1 MASYTTD
8 SGGTAVVSDA
18 GGLVGTNFG
27 KIIDCYSEANV
38 TGDGN
43 IVGGLVGYSSGDGI
57 IRCYAAGNVSGKGY
71 VGGLAGRAYCTV
83 EDSYSMGTV
92 YGDFY
97 EGGLIGETSSTAV
110 SYTHLFL

>member
-38 TGDGN
+38 TGMV
-43 IVGGLVGYSSGDGI
+43 IL
-57 IRCYAAGNVSGKGY
+57 
-71 VGGLAGRAYCTV
+71 LAVWSDILPATV
-83 EDSYSMGTV
+83 
-92 YGDFY
+92 
-97 EGGLIGETSSTAV
+97 L
-110 SYTHLFL
+110 